1 MMFEK
6 GQPVKYRG
14 RHFVI
19 VRAVPGMPRQWVIR
33 DDEDNEQRV
42 LESNLSHA

>member
-1 MMFEK
+1 MFAP
-6 GQPVKYRG
+6 GQPVKYKH

-33 DDEDNEQRV
+33 DDEDEELRV
-42 LESNLSHA
+42 LESALSHA